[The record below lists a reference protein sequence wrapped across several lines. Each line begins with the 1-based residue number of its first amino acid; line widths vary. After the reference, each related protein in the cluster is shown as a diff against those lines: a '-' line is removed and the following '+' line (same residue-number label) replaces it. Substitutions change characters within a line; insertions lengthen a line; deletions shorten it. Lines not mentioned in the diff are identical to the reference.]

1 MAFLTFLRD
10 GRLVTKAELPLCD
23 SGRQPRCN
31 MRLIHLYI
39 FTPTHTQKHVLTCT
53 EEYLGAVLDFTGE
66 LNRFAVAGTSSNF
79 KLSG

>member
-1 MAFLTFLRD
+1 
-10 GRLVTKAELPLCD
+10 
-23 SGRQPRCN
+23 